1 MLPFMLYDQQGN
13 RKYLTK
19 SERQAFIDA
28 ARRAAPEVETFCL
41 TLAFTG
47 ARISEVLALVP
58 LRIDTS
64 ANAIIIESLKKRKR
78 GIYRAV
84 PVPLDLLIRLDEV
97 HAVVE
102 RRSNPNF
109 NQLRIWN
116 WSRTTAWNRVRI
128 IMRAAGIVEGPAMPK
143 ALRHAFGVG
152 GTQAGVPL
160 NLIQRWLGHAD
171 IQTTAIYTDVMGDE
185 ERILA
190 ERMWSHVERR
200 RDSRLFDGLRSV

>member
-13 RKYLTK
+13 CKYLTK
-19 SERQAFIDA
+19 NERQGFIDA
-28 ARRAAPEVETFCL
+28 ARRAPPETETFCL

-84 PVPLDLLIRLDEV
+84 PVPSDLLVRLNEV
-97 HAVVE
+97 HAIVE
-102 RRSNPNF
+102 HRGNPDL

-116 WSRTTAWNRVRI
+116 WSRTIAWNRVRT

-143 ALRHAFGVG
+143 GLRHAFGVG

-185 ERILA
+185 ERVLA
-190 ERMWSHVERR
+190 DRMW
-200 RDSRLFDGLRSV
+200 L